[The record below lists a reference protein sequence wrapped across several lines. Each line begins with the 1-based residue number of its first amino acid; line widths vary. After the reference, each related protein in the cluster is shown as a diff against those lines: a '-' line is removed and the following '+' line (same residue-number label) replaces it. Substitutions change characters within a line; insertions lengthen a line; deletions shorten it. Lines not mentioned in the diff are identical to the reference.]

1 MSNERLKAQ
10 RAAQAAL
17 AQAESELERAAKQ
30 SRIGKAGKRGPIKG
44 DPKTTPRGH
53 TAADAEQVG
62 RAVANHL
69 GQGFHGMV
77 RHHL

>member
-1 MSNERLKAQ
+1 MSDERLKAQ
-10 RAAQAAL
+10 RAAL

-30 SRIGKAGKRGPIKG
+30 SRTGRIGKRGPLKG
-44 DPKTTPRGH
+44 DGKTTPRAH
-53 TAADAEQVG
+53 TAADAELVG